1 MWKQDQRRQAIRG
14 GRQEDG
20 LLRVISGLA
29 MTGWRWARVPRLARA
44 PSARRAAIALL
55 SMATNNDDLPYV
67 HIFQDP

>member
-44 PSARRAAIALL
+44 LSARRAAICTTVDGLMLL
-55 SMATNNDDLPYV
+55 YSEV
-67 HIFQDP
+67 C